1 MDWRQLSHP
10 QRMEIVRM
18 ISAAAVRKYE
28 AGAREYG
35 NTFQGD
41 PLQHLEEELLDGL
54 FYVQMAKR
62 ERASLG
68 ATADRGSRDP
78 GEVARR

>member
-1 MDWRQLSHP
+1 MARDWRQLSLKD
-10 QRMEIVRM
+10 RTEIVRD
-18 ISAAAVRKYE
+18 ITRAATRKYE

-41 PLQHLEEELLDGL
+41 PLAHLEEELLDGL

-62 ERASLG
+62 ERLANG
-68 ATADRGSRDP
+68 NG
-78 GEVARR
+78 